1 MSRIGNKILEI
12 PSGVTIQIN
21 GTSINVKGS
30 KGNLSYDAPSTI
42 KVEQKDNKIV
52 CSRDSEIRQIK
63 ALHGLVRS
71 LINNMII
78 GVDKGF
84 TKSLEINGVGYR
96 AKMEGSTLVMNLGFS
111 HPVNHPI
118 PKDIKAEVKGNIITL
133 SGIDKQMVGQVAA
146 DIRDYYPP
154 EPYKG
159 KGIRYV
165 GEHVRRKAGK
175 TVGKK

>member
-1 MSRIGNKILEI
+1 MSRIGNKKIEI
-12 PSGVTIQIN
+12 PAGVTIQIS
-21 GTSINVKGS
+21 GASINVKGS
-30 KGNLSYDAPSTI
+30 KGNLSYDAPSPI
-42 KVEQKDNKIV
+42 KVEQKDNAIV
-52 CSRDSEIRQIK
+52 CTRESDVRQIK

-71 LINNMII
+71 LINNMIA
-78 GVDKGF
+78 GVNKGF
-84 TKSLEINGVGYR
+84 SKALEINGVGYR
-96 AKMEGSTLVMNLGFS
+96 AKMEGSNLVMNLGFS

-118 PKDIKAEVKGNIITL
+118 PKDIKAEVKGNVITL
-133 SGIDKQMVGQVAA
+133 SGIDKQKVGQVAA

>member
-1 MSRIGNKILEI
+1 MSRIGSKKIEI
-12 PSGVTIQIN
+12 PSGVTVQLN
-21 GTSINVKGS
+21 GASINVKGV
-30 KGNLSYDAPSTI
+30 KGNLTYDAPPSI
-42 KVEQKDNKIV
+42 KVEQKDNNIICTRENELRKN
-52 CSRDSEIRQIK
+52 K

-84 TKSLEINGVGYR
+84 SKSLEINGVGYR
-96 AKMEGSTLVMNLGFS
+96 AKMEGTNLVMNLGFS
-111 HPVNHPI
+111 HPINHSV
-118 PKDIKAEVKGNIITL
+118 PKDIKAEVKGNVITV
-133 SGIDKQMVGQVAA
+133 SGIDKQKVGQVAA

-165 GEHVRRKAGK
+165 GEYVRRKAGK